1 MLNTKDIK
9 TGGGGTT
16 PKTLQPGNTKLT
28 ILKVDLEDFK
38 FKPDGLNMIL
48 HCEGGDMGSDFEG
61 FFINKSNES
70 LGRYKGQVG
79 RIKAG
84 EWAFADGTTK
94 SGIAVSRDQDILKFL
109 KNLCIELDCV
119 KWLEDQDGKHATIQ
133 SLVTQ
138 FNTDAPFKG
147 KWMNVCIAGKEYLNK
162 EGYPA
167 YELFFPKFSK
177 TGVPFETVEKEKS
190 RVQQFNEKE
199 HIRKKNV
206 ENVPKFEGGEGGDS
220 PAVNSSFK
228 L

>member
-28 ILKVDLEDFK
+28 ILRVELEDFK
-38 FKPDGLNMIL
+38 FKPDALNMLL
-48 HCEGGDMGSDFEG
+48 HCEGEDMGSDFEG
-61 FFINKSNES
+61 FFIDKNNES
-70 LGRYKGQVG
+70 LGRHKGQVG

-119 KWLEDQDGKHATIQ
+119 KWLDDQDGKHATIQ

-177 TGVPFETVEKEKS
+177 NGIPFEIAGKEKS

-206 ENVPKFEGGEGGDS
+206 ENVQKFEGGEGGDS